1 VNQGNKAP
9 LRAVGLLMQVP
20 GFMALL
26 SLPVCWFFG
35 ENYAT
40 QPFLLTAVV
49 AIAPG
54 QFLYHR
60 FRLEKAARFRQALLI
75 VALSWLLL
83 FVLGTIPFITIA
95 HHLANQPEAS
105 ATMLEFRSL
114 WNALFEAVSGFT
126 STGLSM
132 AIDSSQLPHCLQW
145 WRSFMQWVGG
155 IGLIVLTLSIL
166 EPSRNVAQLYSAE
179 AREERL
185 APTLRETAQ
194 RIWLIYLL
202 YTGISILLLAIAG
215 MPLWEA
221 INHGL
226 TGIAT
231 GGFAIT
237 GRSLEVYSPTI
248 QAVMIPI
255 MVLGAISFLIHARLL
270 RHREISVLWTDTRHR
285 ALWILLIAG
294 SLFLFFERA
303 WFSDSWDWLESAF
316 QWTSALTTCGFA
328 TADEQG
334 WSPISKM
341 LMILAMVC
349 GGVSGSTVGGLKL
362 DRVVVLYESVVWNL
376 RLVYRE
382 SPEDLRYELNGE
394 LLSEKE
400 AHRHL
405 KTASVLAML
414 WFASLTV
421 GTLILFH
428 AARAEFSLVDTLF
441 ESASALGNAGLSTGI
456 STPRLFWT
464 GKVVLMLL
472 MWMGRLEIIAVFV
485 FFSWLLRSGKNVVP
499 SGVRQSK

>member
-1 VNQGNKAP
+1 MNQGNKVP
-9 LRAVGLLMQVP
+9 LRAVGLLMQIP
-20 GFMALL
+20 GGMALL

-40 QPFLLTAVV
+40 LPFLLTAGV

-83 FVLGTIPFITIA
+83 FLLGTIPFVLIA
-95 HHLANQPEAS
+95 HHLANQPQAS

-114 WNALFEAVSGFT
+114 WNAMFEAVSGFT
-126 STGLSM
+126 TTGLSM
-132 AIDSSQLPHCLQW
+132 AVDASQLPHCLQW
-145 WRSFMQWVGG
+145 WRSLMQWVGG

-166 EPSRNVAQLYSAE
+166 EPSNNVAQLYSAE
-179 AREERL
+179 ARDERL
-185 APTLRETAQ
+185 APTLQETAQ
-194 RIWLIYLL
+194 RIWLIYLF

-215 MPLWEA
+215 MPPWAA

-226 TGIAT
+226 AGIST

-237 GRSLEVYSPTI
+237 GASLKVYGPTV
-248 QAVMIPI
+248 QAVTIPI
-255 MVLGAISFLIHARLL
+255 MILGSISFLIHARLL
-270 RHREISVLWTDTRHR
+270 RQREISVLWTDTRHR

-294 SLFLFFERA
+294 SLFLVFERA
-303 WFSDSWDWLESAF
+303 WFSGSWEWLVSAF
-316 QWTSALTTCGFA
+316 HWTSAITTCGFA
-328 TADEQG
+328 VVDEQG
-334 WSPISKM
+334 WSPLSKM

-349 GGVSGSTVGGLKL
+349 GAVSGGTGGGLKL
-362 DRVVVLYESVVWNL
+362 DRIVVLYESVVWNL
-376 RLVYRE
+376 KLVYRE
-382 SPEDLRYELNGE
+382 SPEDLRYELNGQI
-394 LLSEKE
+394 LSEKE

-428 AARAEFSLVDTLF
+428 AAAAEFSLVDTLF
-441 ESASALGNAGLSTGI
+441 ESASALGNVGLSTGI
-456 STPRLFWT
+456 TTPELFWT

-485 FFSWLLRSGKNVVP
+485 FFSWLLRSGKNMVL
-499 SGVRQSK
+499 SGVQQTR